1 MQKDY
6 NIEQEHHKLM
16 LQKLPTKDEFSKT
29 RIIV

>member
-6 NIEQEHHKLM
+6 NIEQEHHKSM
-16 LQKLPTKDEFSKT
+16 LQKLPAKDEFSKT